1 MQRFMVKCENDVQ
14 REKIMTNIT
23 QLSQLDLNGT
33 YTYADYITWQLDDA
47 LELIKG
53 KIMLMSPAPNVNH
66 QRISIRLGAILYNF
80 LKQKTCQPFA
90 APFDVRLYDKNK
102 SRAADHDIYSVVQ
115 PDLCVICDNNKL
127 DVQGCLGSPDWI
139 IEILS
144 KGNSKK
150 EMQIKYDLYQENGV
164 MEYWL
169 IYPVEQAVYQFVL
182 DAATQKYSLFK
193 MYSGEDKAIPY
204 LFPDLEIDL
213 QEVFAE

>member
-1 MQRFMVKCENDVQ
+1 MAK
-14 REKIMTNIT
+14 IT

-33 YTYADYITWQLDDA
+33 YTYADYLTWQFDEA

-80 LKQKTCQPFA
+80 LKQKSCQPFA

-102 SRAADHDIYSVVQ
+102 SRVANQDIYTVVQ
-115 PDLCVICDNNKL
+115 PDLCVICDSNKL
-127 DVQGCLGSPDWI
+127 DAQGCLGSPDWI

-150 EMQIKYDLYQENGV
+150 EMQIKYELYQENGV

-169 IYPVEQAVYQFVL
+169 VYPVEQSVYQFIL
-182 DAATQKYSLFK
+182 DATTQQYKLFK
-193 MYSGEDKAIPY
+193 MYPGIGKASSY
-204 LFPDLEIDL
+204 LFPDLDIDL